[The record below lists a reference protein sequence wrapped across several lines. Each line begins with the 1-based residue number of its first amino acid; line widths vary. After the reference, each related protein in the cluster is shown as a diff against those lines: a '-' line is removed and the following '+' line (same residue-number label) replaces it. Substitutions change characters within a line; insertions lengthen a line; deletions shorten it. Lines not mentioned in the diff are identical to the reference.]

1 MHALKLILRNA
12 LRHKIRT
19 GLTVFGLF
27 VAVLAYGLLQ
37 TVIDAWYA
45 GAAAASK
52 TRLITRSSI
61 SLAFTLP
68 ISYEARIKGVEGVTT
83 VARSTWFGGIYKE
96 PKNFFPQFAV
106 SGNYLDLYGEFL
118 LPDAE
123 RQAWMR
129 DRRGAL
135 IGRQLANQYGFK
147 VGDVIPLR
155 GSIYQGEWQF
165 VVRGIFD
172 GADDTKI
179 TRHMLFHWEY
189 LNEWLAQRPARRA
202 NQTGVFIV
210 GIDAPERAADVSR
223 KVDGLFE
230 NSVAETLTETETAF
244 QLAFVAMSNE
254 IIAAIRVVSYVV
266 ILIILAVMANTMA
279 MSTRERVSEHATLKA
294 LGFGPAYLAMLIFG
308 ESLAISAAGGALGL
322 WLTPYLTAAFK
333 QAVGGIFPIFTV
345 SHATVLQQILCAAIV
360 GIVAA
365 AWPAL
370 QASRV
375 RIAEGLRAV
384 G

>member
-37 TVIDAWYA
+37 TVVDAWYA
-45 GAAAASK
+45 GADAASK

-68 ISYEARIKGVEGVTT
+68 LSYEARIKGIEGVTS

-106 SGNYLDLYGEFL
+106 SANYLDLYPEFSL
-118 LPDAE
+118 TEVE

-129 DRRGAL
+129 DRKGAL

-155 GSIYQGEWQF
+155 GSIYQGDWQF
-165 VVRGIFD
+165 VVRGIFE
-172 GADDTKI
+172 GSDDTRI

-189 LNEWLAQRPARRA
+189 LNEWLVQRPARRA
-202 NQTGVFIV
+202 NQTGVYIV
-210 GIDAPERAADVSR
+210 GINAPERAAAVSR
-223 KVDGLFE
+223 LVDAEFY
-230 NSVAETLTETETAF
+230 NSTAETLTETEQAF
-244 QLAFVAMSNE
+244 QLSFVSMSNE

-279 MSTRERVSEHATLKA
+279 MSARERTSEYATLKA
-294 LGFGPAYLAMLIFG
+294 LGFGPGFVALLIFG
-308 ESLAISAAGGALGL
+308 ESLAICAVGGGAGL
-322 WLTPYLTAAFK
+322 WLTPHAAMAFK
-333 QAVGGIFPIFTV
+333 QSVGGIFPIFAV
-345 SHATVLQQILCAAIV
+345 SQATQISQALCALTV
-360 GIVAA
+360 GIAA
-365 AWPAL
+365 AVVPAV

-375 RIAEGLRAV
+375 RIVEGLRAM

>member
-37 TVIDAWYA
+37 TVVDAWYA

-52 TRLITRSSI
+52 TRLIARSAI
-61 SLAFTLP
+61 SLTFTLP
-68 ISYEARIKGVEGVTT
+68 LSYEARIKGVDGVTS

-106 SGNYLDLYGEFL
+106 SGNYLDLYGEFR
-118 LPDAE
+118 LPADE

-155 GSIYQGEWQF
+155 GSIYQGDWQF
-165 VVRGIFD
+165 IVRGIFD
-172 GADDTKI
+172 GSDDTKI

-189 LNEWLAQRPARRA
+189 LNEWLVQRPARRA

-210 GIDAPERAADVSR
+210 GIGAPERAAEVSR
-223 KVDGLFE
+223 QVDALFE

-244 QLAFVAMSNE
+244 QLSFVAMSNE

-279 MSTRERVSEHATLKA
+279 MSARERTAEYATLKA
-294 LGFGPAYLAMLIFG
+294 LGFGPGFVALLIFG
-308 ESLAISAAGGALGL
+308 ESLAICAAGGGVGL
-322 WLTPYLTAAFK
+322 WLTPHAAAAFK
-333 QAVGGIFPIFTV
+333 QSVGGIFPMFAV
-345 SHATVLQQILCAAIV
+345 SQATQIAQALSALAV

-365 AWPAL
+365 IVPAV

-375 RIAEGLRAV
+375 RIVEGLRAM

>member
-37 TVIDAWYA
+37 TVVDAWYA

-52 TRLITRSSI
+52 TRLIARSAI
-61 SLAFTLP
+61 SLTFTLP
-68 ISYEARIKGVEGVTT
+68 ISYEARIKGVDGVTS

-106 SGNYLDLYGEFL
+106 SGNYLDLYGEFR
-118 LPDAE
+118 LPADE

-155 GSIYQGEWQF
+155 GSIYQGDWQF
-165 VVRGIFD
+165 IVRGIFD
-172 GADDTKI
+172 GSDDTKI

-189 LNEWLAQRPARRA
+189 LNEWLVQRPARRA

-210 GIDAPERAADVSR
+210 GIGAPERAAEVSR
-223 KVDGLFE
+223 QVDALFE

-244 QLAFVAMSNE
+244 QLSFVAMSNE

-279 MSTRERVSEHATLKA
+279 MTARERVAEYATLKA
-294 LGFGPAYLAMLIFG
+294 VGFGPAFLAALITG
-308 ESLAISAAGGALGL
+308 ESLAIAVIGGGLGIL
-322 WLTPYLTAAFK
+322 FTFPVAHEFGRAMGTLFK
-333 QAVGGIFPIFTV
+333 SFAV
-345 SHATVLQQILCAAIV
+345 SQETVLLQIAAVFVV
-360 GIVAA
+360 GLVAA
-365 AWPAL
+365 AVPSVRA
-370 QASRV
+370 ARV
-375 RIAEGLRAV
+375 KIAEGLRHV